1 MNDLLPLYQ
10 NFPDLSHH
18 EFSKHARSTN
28 QTNKMVFWACNGTL
42 FKDAYGR
49 RSTYVC
55 MYVCTFL
62 AIGDSERGVLFWGW
76 GVVEDSQWYPLR
88 LLDWYSS
95 SLTFASGNKVS
106 TVGS

>member
-1 MNDLLPLYQ
+1 
-10 NFPDLSHH
+10 
-18 EFSKHARSTN
+18 
-28 QTNKMVFWACNGTL
+28 
-42 FKDAYGR
+42 
-49 RSTYVC
+49 

-62 AIGDSERGVLFWGW
+62 AIGDSERGVFFGV
-76 GVVEDSQWYPLR
+76 GRGVVVEDSQWYPLR